1 MTTMPSGPDPYQALG
16 VSRSA
21 TDAELR
27 SAYRRLVQLHHPDHN
42 RGSVES
48 ARRFEEVQE
57 AYAEIRKLRQTP
69 ASAGRGRARR
79 GATTRESSSAS
90 SNPGVDSRL
99 ADIEQ
104 ELKAAR
110 EARERAVREARK
122 ARDRVLRDTREAR
135 EQVLRDARK
144 AAGARSGER
153 PSDEELGY
161 ISTDDS
167 FSKILADAAAEL
179 SERLSEVRETPVAR
193 RVSDLIDELGSKLTG
208 EPPDQ

>member
-69 ASAGRGRARR
+69 GSAGRG
-79 GATTRESSSAS
+79 RESSSAS